1 MKPSAVKLIPPCTH
15 GTTDC
20 LREVLCL
27 RGVGRLVFEHL
38 FQNGDRRFRS
48 QTLYVPS
55 EWSVPAD
62 GECAWLR
69 GISPTGLSLYELGG
83 YENGLLLINARL
95 TCEYRRDLLEA
106 IWASVGTA
114 AAAVEITPELAAP
127 NELVRIGSGHRV
139 VGFRRILEDI
149 AEPTASVSKDWP
161 ALLYLPAGVCQGFN
175 SDDRL
180 PLDYETIRFWL
191 AQKGVPLR
199 HYRLGG
205 RCCDMSTAA
214 GLLSQVGQLP
224 ALRLHKRP
232 SDAQIAPSARLIGLV
247 WVGRGVR
254 IDANAVVIG
263 PAILADRATVGSN
276 ATLCNS
282 IVAAGGAIGDGQRIQ
297 NAVCLSDGRVVRS
310 DVPPSSLMRSGRRA
324 YRDWPILSY
333 PRLGKR
339 IFDIIFSLVILML
352 VSPILVIVALM
363 LKITSPGPIF
373 YVARR
378 QGRHGREFGCL
389 KFRSMMV
396 QADALQERLRVVNE
410 VDGPQF
416 KIDNDPRITGFG
428 KFLRD
433 TCIDE
438 LPQFINVLLGQM
450 SVVGPRPSPES
461 ENETCPAWRDA
472 RLSVRPGITGLWQV
486 CRTRQAGMD
495 FQEWVFYDTQYVRN
509 LSFRKDLWI
518 CLKTAQKLI
527 NTFLDQFG

>member
-1 MKPSAVKLIPPCTH
+1 M
-15 GTTDC
+15 
-20 LREVLCL
+20 
-27 RGVGRLVFEHL
+27 RGAGRLVFEHI
-38 FQNGDRRFRS
+38 FHNGHRDCRS
-48 QTLYVPS
+48 QTFYAPS
-55 EWSVPAD
+55 EWPVPTD
-62 GECAWLR
+62 GECVSVKDIPPA
-69 GISPTGLSLYELGG
+69 GLSLYALGG
-83 YENGLLLINARL
+83 RENGLLLINARL
-95 TCEYRRDLLEA
+95 MCDYRRDLLDA
-106 IWASVGTA
+106 ILMSVGTA
-114 AAAVEITPELAAP
+114 AATVEITPELAAP
-127 NELVRIGSGHRV
+127 NELVRIGSDHRV
-139 VGFRRILEDI
+139 VGVRRILEDI
-149 AEPTASVSKDWP
+149 AEPAAAVSKNWP
-161 ALLYLPAGVCQGFN
+161 ALLYLPAGVCQSFCP
-175 SDDRL
+175 DDRL
-180 PLDYETIRFWL
+180 PPHYDAACVWL

-199 HYRLGG
+199 HFCLGG
-205 RCCDMSTAA
+205 RCCDVSTVA
-214 GLLSQVGQLP
+214 GMLAQVGQLP
-224 ALRLHKRP
+224 AQRLNKR
-232 SDAQIAPSARLIGLV
+232 DADAHIVASARLIGPV
-247 WVGRGVR
+247 WIGQGVR
-254 IDANAVVIG
+254 IEADAVVVG
-263 PAILADRATVGSN
+263 PAILADRVSVGRSAFLYN
-276 ATLCNS
+276 T
-282 IVAAGGAIGDGQRIQ
+282 IVSAGGSIGDGQRIQ
-297 NAVCLSDGRVVRS
+297 NAVCLSDGRMVQS
-310 DVPPSSLMRSGRRA
+310 DVPPSSLVRPGRRA

-339 IFDIIFSLVILML
+339 IFDVFFSLMILAL

-363 LKITSPGPIF
+363 LKLTSPGPIF

-396 QADALQERLRVVNE
+396 QADTLQERLRVVNE

-495 FQEWVFYDTQYVRN
+495 FQEWVFYDTHYVRN